1 MNDYNKFNVVLNING
16 VIFIDCRAFIK
27 TGNVSYCRVGADEY
41 NNCDILSSTDVEN
54 TCNTKN
60 INYNDLIT
68 ESQMNSDFTQNFTI

>member
-1 MNDYNKFNVVLNING
+1 MNDYNKFNVAFNING

-27 TGNVSYCRVGADEY
+27 TGNVLYHRVGADEY